1 MSTCNITAGF
11 QLGCRDNTGGVKRV
25 YILSGSVAK
34 VVDNGLFLITAITG
48 SAGSKFFAFDQVN
61 QTANYTETIN
71 SSIENGTI
79 FYQQDL
85 VLQFHKYQDSLQ
97 NMINTLGAQ
106 PNAKIILETQNGS
119 ADNNAKF
126 FFLGQYNG
134 MTLSAGTGQTGTAY
148 GDLNGYSLT
157 FTAFEPEPAKEI
169 SASYDATKTVFEM
182 LSGSLNNITVG
193 Y

>member
-1 MSTCNITAGF
+1 MATCNITAGF
-11 QLGCRDNTGGVKRV
+11 QLGCRDNTGGVRRI
-25 YILSGSVAK
+25 YILSGSVSK
-34 VVDNGLFLITAITG
+34 VVNTNSLITAITG
-48 SAGSKFFAFDQVN
+48 SGKFFALEQVN

-85 VLQFHKYQDSLQ
+85 TIQFHKYQDSLQ
-97 NMINTLGAQ
+97 DLIGTLGKQ
-106 PNAKIILETQNGS
+106 PDAKIIVETQNGS
-119 ADNNAKF
+119 SDNDARWF
-126 FFLGQYNG
+126 YLGQFNG

-169 SASYDATKTVFEM
+169 SASYDNTKTAFQM
-182 LSGSLNNITVG
+182 LSGSLNGITVG

>member
-1 MSTCNITAGF
+1 MATCNITSGF
-11 QLGCRDNTGGVKRV
+11 QLGCRDNTGGVRRI
-25 YILSGSVAK
+25 YILSGSVSK
-34 VVDNGLFLITAITG
+34 VVNTNSLITAITG
-48 SAGSKFFAFDQVN
+48 SGKFFAFEQVN

-85 VLQFHKYQDSLQ
+85 TIQFHKYQDSLQ
-97 NMINTLGAQ
+97 DIIGTLNDARW
-106 PNAKIILETQNGS
+106 
-119 ADNNAKF
+119 F
-126 FFLGQYNG
+126 YLGQFNG
-134 MTLSAGTGQTGTAY
+134 CTLSAGTGQTGTAY

-169 SASYDATKTVFEM
+169 SASYDNTKTAFQM
-182 LSGSLNNITVG
+182 LSGSLNGILVG